1 MRLLKL
7 SVCLLIMSLTGCF
20 GPIATPDDHRYMVN
34 AMPVNFKPVP
44 KTRAIILVATP
55 ETSPIYNTSRIA
67 YTVKPYQIGYY
78 SQHQWAETPSQMFLP
93 LLSQS
98 LEKTH
103 AFEAVVVSPYIG
115 SYDYV
120 LNTQI
125 EKMQLNSLNQQAGYF
140 ELVIQAQIISVRTA
154 RTIATREFTIH
165 EPIGMVTPYNGV
177 IAANTAMAKIL
188 TQISLFSASSI
199 R

>member
-1 MRLLKL
+1 MKL
-7 SVCLLIMSLTGCF
+7 STLSLFLLALGLSGCF
-20 GPIATPDDHRYMVN
+20 GPISTPDDKRYMVN
-34 AMPVNFKPVP
+34 AMPVDFKTVP
-44 KTRAIILVATP
+44 KTRSIILVATP
-55 ETSPIYNTSRIA
+55 ETSPIYNSTRIA

-103 AFEAVVVSPYIG
+103 AFEAVVVAPYIG
-115 SYDYV
+115 NYDYV

-140 ELVIQAQIISVRTA
+140 ELVIQAQLISVRSA

-165 EPIGMVTPYNGV
+165 ESTGMVSPYNGV
-177 IAANTAMAKIL
+177 IAANAAMVKAL
-188 TQISLFSASSI
+188 TQISLFAVNSS

>member
-1 MRLLKL
+1 MRRLTLSIILLAL
-7 SVCLLIMSLTGCF
+7 TLTGCF
-20 GPIATPDDHRYMVN
+20 GPIATPDDRRYMIN
-34 AMPVNFKPVP
+34 AMPVDFKSVP

-55 ETSPIYNTSRIA
+55 ETTPIYNTTRIA

-78 SQHQWAETPSQMFLP
+78 SQHQWAETPAQMLLP

-115 SYDYV
+115 NYDYV

-140 ELVIQAQIISVRTA
+140 ELVIQAQIISVRSA
-154 RTIATREFTIH
+154 RTIATRQFIIH
-165 EPIGMVTPYNGV
+165 EPTGMVSPYNGV
-177 IAANTAMAKIL
+177 IAANAAVAKAL
-188 TQISLFSASSI
+188 TQITLFSVSSI